1 MQDYVN
7 QLMIAINN
15 YDAEDEKSVNH
26 LRDLVCWISNDVSLK
41 EDPIITQLLYIASQK
56 MRVFGY
62 NFLNGF
68 QRDPCSSGNSMDF
81 LSNYAI
87 TSLYRSQVNEHNLLD
102 KSQKEVV
109 DLFQSIQP
117 HRLLVSAPTSYGK
130 TFLMR
135 EIVFL
140 NKDRY
145 KNILLVFPTVALLLE
160 NAQEMTNFVQEHQ
173 LNYSIIKTVD
183 EVSDDEQSKIFVFTP
198 ERALQL
204 ISSFPELKIDFFFFD
219 EVYKIDEDYC
229 SDPLDEHGDDD
240 EIVVTHKRCKSS
252 SVKNFLDEDRGKTF
266 RIALYLL
273 AKSVDDYYLAGPN
286 LNKEQFGDGLKRFIN
301 LNHITVKEI
310 LFEPTLRI
318 AVNAYSSHIQEQL
331 PEFVSKPS
339 CTDLVPVS
347 KKVNERI
354 QNVVSYIDQNNYGKT
369 LLYCTT
375 PAKAIE
381 YSNKL
386 SNNLGSV
393 QIMENYPK
401 DFRCFIEHIKKEY
414 DVDNSVNDWSL
425 IKVLQSGFGM
435 HHGKLPKYIQRE
447 ILEQFNRGMFRIL
460 FCTSTIVEGVNTDA
474 QNMIILNPT
483 KGHNKLT
490 PFDIKN
496 IKGRA
501 GRYYH
506 CFVGRVFY
514 TSKELENIESSS
526 TLSLDFAT
534 YSNKLLD
541 PIDIDNAELE
551 DLTPKNAQAKQER
564 EKYTS
569 TFMLPEELF
578 IQNRTVSK
586 ENQEQL
592 LQILLQPEE
601 YNTFRPLL
609 LHSVKVE
616 DFLKY
621 RWITKILTLFYKAG
635 LIDET
640 TSKRYSAVAND
651 YYSKGFNGLLKYEL
665 SRYQKGKL
673 KSVDKAYSEAFKS
686 VRDILEHKIP
696 KILSLFQSVILFVAE
711 QQGDH
716 PDSFSLS
723 HVRRYY
729 ETGVRSPLGESLIEY
744 GFPTD
749 AIRRIEKKYPLL
761 LKLTVHEAKD
771 FCRAHYRDVFQLLDE
786 YERDLFSKAMRTLL

>member
-1 MQDYVN
+1 
-7 QLMIAINN
+7 MIAINN

-26 LRDLVCWISNDVSLK
+26 LRDLVCWLSNDVSLK

-68 QRDPCSSGNSMDF
+68 QRDPCSSGNGMDF

-240 EIVVTHKRCKSS
+240 EIVVTPKRCKSS

-310 LFEPTLRI
+310 PFEPTLRI

-331 PEFVSKPS
+331 PEFVSKPN

-393 QIMENYPK
+393 QIIENYPK

-447 ILEQFNRGMFRIL
+447 ILEQFNRGTFRIL

-711 QQGDH
+711 QQDDH

-729 ETGVRSPLGESLIEY
+729 ETGVRSPLGEALIEY